1 MKKLIGWFCL
11 LVTLFFAYK
20 VTGIGGVILLIIPII
35 ISISISISVFYSSKC
50 NHQISDDLSSSENYE
65 IDHANDTEPPI
76 PDVSRTGEDWRG
88 LPY

>member
-35 ISISISISVFYSSKC
+35 ISISISVFYSSKC

>member
-20 VTGIGGVILLIIPII
+20 VSGTGGVILLITPII
-35 ISISISISVFYSSKC
+35 VIISVFYSSKG
-50 NHQISDDLSSSENYE
+50 NHQIPNVLSSSENYE
-65 IDHANDTEPPI
+65 IDHANDIETPI
-76 PDVSRTGEDWRG
+76 PDTSRTGEDWRG

>member
-35 ISISISISVFYSSKC
+35 ISISVFYSSKC
-50 NHQISDDLSSSENYE
+50 NYQISDDLSSSENYE

-76 PDVSRTGEDWRG
+76 PDVSRTGENWRG